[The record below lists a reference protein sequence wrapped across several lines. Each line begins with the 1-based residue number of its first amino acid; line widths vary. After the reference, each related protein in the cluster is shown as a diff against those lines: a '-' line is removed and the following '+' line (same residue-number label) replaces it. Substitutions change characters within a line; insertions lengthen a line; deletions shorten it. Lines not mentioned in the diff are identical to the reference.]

1 MSLIPVYTTRFK
13 KDFKRLE
20 RRGADLEKLLR
31 VIRLLLAGMPL
42 EEQYRDHPLRGK
54 FADARDCHIEPDW
67 VLIYAVVG
75 NELRLIRTGSHI
87 DLFK

>member
-1 MSLIPVYTTRFK
+1 MSLTPDYTTAFK

-20 RRGADLEKLLR
+20 KRGVDQEKLRR
-31 VIRLLLAGMPL
+31 VIKLLLAEIPL

-54 FADARDCHIEPDW
+54 FAGARDCHIEPDW
-67 VLIYAVVG
+67 VLIYAVVE
-75 NELRLIRTGSHI
+75 NELRLIRTGSHT